1 MKYSVL
7 LASAVV
13 ALSLSACNKPAA
25 SAETGYPAPQG
36 DIGGHGST
44 GNMTPPDD
52 GGSTSTGTQ
61 SAPGNPVPQT
71 DDGSSSGMSNPSGA
85 GSSGP
90 GVDNSMQNGTSIQTN
105 PGTPAGPGS
114 NSGSGTT
121 IPPSPIE

>member
-13 ALSLSACNKPAA
+13 ALGLSACNKPAA

-44 GNMTPPDD
+44 GNMTAPDD
-52 GGSTSTGTQ
+52 GNTQSGTGTQ
-61 SAPGNPVPQT
+61 SAPGSTVPQT
-71 DDGSSSGMSNPSGA
+71 DDGSDGGMNNQSNP
-85 GSSGP
+85 GSSGSR
-90 GVDNSMQNGTSIQTN
+90 VDDGMQNGTSTRTN
-105 PGTPAGPGS
+105 PGTPAGPG
-114 NSGSGTT
+114 NGTT

>member
-13 ALSLSACNKPAA
+13 ALGLSACNKPAA

-36 DIGGHGST
+36 DIGGHGAT

-52 GGSTSTGTQ
+52 GGSTGTQ

>member
-13 ALSLSACNKPAA
+13 ALGLSACNKPAA

-44 GNMTPPDD
+44 GNMTTPDD
-52 GGSTSTGTQ
+52 GSIQNGTGTQ
-61 SAPGNPVPQT
+61 SGPGSTVPQS
-71 DDGSSSGMSNPSGA
+71 DDGSDGGMNNPSNPRSSGSQGDGGMQTGPS
-85 GSSGP
+85 
-90 GVDNSMQNGTSIQTN
+90 TQTN

-114 NSGSGTT
+114 SPATT